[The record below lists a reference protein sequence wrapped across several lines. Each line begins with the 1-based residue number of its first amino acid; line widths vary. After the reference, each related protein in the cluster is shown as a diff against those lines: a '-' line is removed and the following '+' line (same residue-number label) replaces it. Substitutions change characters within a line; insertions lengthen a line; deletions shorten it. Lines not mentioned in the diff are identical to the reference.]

1 MGKAPVSAAPEQAPF
16 TLSGEVLTRRAVTTV
31 TAVIFSFRV
40 SHGCDLPVL
49 VEDGV
54 VDERAAA

>member
-1 MGKAPVSAAPEQAPF
+1 MS
-16 TLSGEVLTRRAVTTV
+16 TLSPPTSRQAVAGEDLARRAVTV
-31 TAVIFSFRV
+31 ITAVIFSFRV

>member
-1 MGKAPVSAAPEQAPF
+1 VSTLDSAPPIEGRPALP
-16 TLSGEVLTRRAVTTV
+16 GEELTRRAITV
-31 TAVIFSFRV
+31 ITAVIFSFRV

-54 VDERAAA
+54 VDEWAAA